1 MLQQQTL
8 EFAASDD
15 IAGFR
20 LKRFEIYNWGTF
32 HRRVWNIVPDGKNI
46 LVTGDIGSGKS
57 TLVDAITTLM
67 VPPQKIAYN
76 KAAGAETRERSLRT
90 YVLGYYKS
98 ERSESG
104 YASRPV
110 AFRDHN
116 NYSVILAVFTN
127 SGNQQEITLGQVFVC
142 TQPTG
147 QPDRFYVVANQD
159 LKIDEDFSNFGSDL
173 SKLKKRLKNRN
184 DAKIFSSFTSY
195 AAEFKRVLGINND
208 QALELFNQTVSMKSV
223 GSLTDFVRKHMLQ
236 EFDVKDRIESL
247 LKHYND
253 LNSAHEAIIKAKNQ
267 IEQLNKIVSDSDEHD
282 AITSSLKEYKFQR
295 DNLKPYFALRKK
307 DFLEN
312 EKIEL
317 KQEFSDQKAKV
328 QILENEKIELQAR
341 RDEIKR
347 NIANN
352 GGDRIARIESD
363 IKEKNLVLRQRQ
375 KKSEQYSELVEQLD
389 LPKPENID
397 IFNSNRQKIEKIF
410 PQVEEKEAQIQNE
423 LTENTVELKSHEQE
437 FRSLIDEIKSL
448 EKRKSN
454 ISMAQIVIREKICES
469 LNVAEENIPFVGELI
484 KVEPEQKDWEGAAE
498 KLLHN
503 FALSLLVPDNLY
515 AKVSEFVDQTNLR
528 GRIVYY
534 RVKNEKQDYQFSP
547 QPGSLLEKLVI
558 KPDSR
563 FFNWLEKELGRR
575 FDYVCCDTVEQF
587 RRQHQAMTKN
597 GQSKSGG
604 HRHEKDDRY
613 DIKDRSRYVLGW
625 SNQEKIRAIKE
636 QAQKIGQKITEIQS
650 SISNLEKD
658 KKDSFVYKSRLE
670 HLRFFENFSEIN
682 WKNTALE
689 IDELKQE
696 KVNLESAS
704 NILKELGREQE
715 QVDKK
720 IRKNSDSLDKAK
732 AIRAKVE
739 YRLKNNEENFQD
751 CERIIVDYK
760 PEERSFV
767 VKQLNPLF
775 EKICGKQN
783 VTMRNSH
790 ELEGNI
796 RSYLQSRIDS
806 SNKKHKLLEEHIIS
820 AMQNFKR
827 DYPLETQEF
836 DARVEAAGEFRD
848 IYKRLTSDDLPAFEK
863 RFKRLLNENTIN
875 EIASFN
881 AQLNKECN
889 LIKERIEKIN
899 LSLAEIDYN
908 PGRFIFLERK
918 TTPDREIRDFRQ
930 ELKTC
935 TEGAIGGDND
945 DQYAEIKFL
954 KVKKIIE
961 RFKGREG
968 LVDLDKR
975 WMKKVTD
982 VRNWYVFAAS
992 ERWKEDNSEYEHY
1005 TDSGGKSGGQ
1015 KEKLAYTVLAASLAY
1030 QFGLETGLVK
1040 SRTFRF
1046 VVIDEA
1052 FGRGSDESTSYALKL
1067 FKQMNLQ
1074 LLIVTP
1080 LQKIHVIDPFVEAVA
1095 FIHSDVNNESA
1106 VRNLTIEEYRKEREN
1121 RLNEV

>member
-1 MLQQQTL
+1 MLQQQSL

-15 IAGFR
+15 VAGFR
-20 LKRFEIYNWGTF
+20 LKRLEIYNWGTF
-32 HRRVWNIVPDGKNI
+32 HRRVWNITPDGKNI

-57 TLVDAITTLM
+57 TLVDGITTLM
-67 VPPQKIAYN
+67 VPPQKLAYN

-116 NYSVILAVFTN
+116 DYSVILAVFSN
-127 SGNQQEITLGQVFVC
+127 SGNQQEISLAQVFIC

-147 QPDRFYVVANQD
+147 QPDRFYVVSQQA
-159 LKIDEDFSNFGSDL
+159 LKIDEDFSDFGSDL
-173 SKLKKRLKNRN
+173 GKLKKRLKNKN
-184 DAKIFSSFTSY
+184 NAKIFSSFTSY

-236 EFDVKDRIESL
+236 EFDVKDRIERL

-253 LNSAHEAIIKAKNQ
+253 LNSAHEAIIKARNQ
-267 IEQLNKIVSDSDEHD
+267 IEQLKKIVTDSDEHD
-282 AITSSLKEYKFQR
+282 EVTSSLSEYRYQR
-295 DNLKPYFALRKK
+295 DNLKPFFALLKK
-307 DFLEN
+307 DFLGN
-312 EKIEL
+312 EKLEL
-317 KQEFSDQKAKV
+317 EHQFLDQRAKLQE
-328 QILENEKIELQAR
+328 LEDEKIQLQAR
-341 RDEIKR
+341 RDDIKR

-352 GGDRIARIESD
+352 GGDRIARIDSD
-363 IKEKNLVLRQRQ
+363 IKEKSLVLSQRQ
-375 KKSEQYSELVEQLD
+375 KKAQQYGELVKALD
-389 LPKPENID
+389 LPVAEDID
-397 IFNSNRQKIEKIF
+397 LFNANRQKIEKIF

-423 LTENTVELKSHEQE
+423 LTENTVELKGHDQQ
-437 FRSLIDEIKSL
+437 FRALVDEIKSL
-448 EKRKSN
+448 EQRKSN
-454 ISMAQIVIREKICES
+454 IPLAQIVIRQKICET
-469 LNVAEENIPFVGELI
+469 LNITEEDIPFAGELI
-484 KVEPEQKDWEGAAE
+484 KVEDEQKEWEGAAE

-515 AKVSEFVDQTNLR
+515 KKVSEFVDQTNLK

-534 RVKNEKQDYQFSP
+534 RVKLEKQDYQISS

-575 FDYVCCDTVEQF
+575 FDYVCCDTLEHF
-587 RRQHQAMTKN
+587 RKQHQAITRN

-625 SNQEKIRAIKE
+625 SNLEKIRAIKA
-636 QAQKIGQKITEIQS
+636 QSQKIARKIAEIQKR
-650 SISNLEKD
+650 ISTLENE
-658 KKDSFVYKSRLE
+658 KKGSFAYKSRLE
-670 HLRFFENFSEIN
+670 HLRFFENFTEIN
-682 WKNTALE
+682 WKNTAIE
-689 IDELKQE
+689 IDELRQE
-696 KVNLESAS
+696 KDKLESAS
-704 NILKELGREQE
+704 DVLKELGREQE
-715 QVDKK
+715 KIDKRIK
-720 IRKNSDSLDKAK
+720 QNFDSLDKAK
-732 AIRAKVE
+732 AILAKLE
-739 YRLKNNEENFQD
+739 YRQKSNEENLQD
-751 CERIIVDYK
+751 CERILVDYES
-760 PEERSFV
+760 EERSRISQ
-767 VKQLNPLF
+767 QLNPLF
-775 EKICGKQN
+775 QKICGKQN
-783 VTMRNSH
+783 VTMRNSS
-790 ELEGNI
+790 ELEGAI
-796 RSYLQSRIDS
+796 RNFLQSRIDS
-806 SNKKHKLLEEHIIS
+806 SNKKLKLLEERIIS

-836 DARVEAAGEFRD
+836 DARIESADDFRD
-848 IYKRLTSDDLPAFEK
+848 LYQRLTSDDLPAFEK

-899 LSLAEIDYN
+899 NSLAAIDFN
-908 PGRFIFLERK
+908 PGRYIFLERK
-918 TTPDREIRDFRQ
+918 PAPDREIRDFRQ
-930 ELKTC
+930 ELKSC
-935 TEGAIGGDND
+935 TEGSIGGSDD

-992 ERWKEDNSEYEHY
+992 ERWKEDDSEYEHY

-1067 FKQMNLQ
+1067 FQQMNLQ

-1095 FIHSDVNNESA
+1095 FIHSDVNSESA
-1106 VRNLTIEEYRKEREN
+1106 VRNLTIEEYRKERES